1 MSTDKLLNAE
11 RHQLINILGEG
22 SAENFETVLDHL
34 LAWDLLNWEEY
45 ETVKSPRQL
54 FSASRL
60 LLDTVMCKGVRA
72 CELFVLVWREVFPSY
87 QLPRIELRDCN
98 PPAEMDRTLPAQTL
112 QRRRPSVVRR
122 LHGRTA
128 AALLL
133 LHDCGHFTQYECDE
147 IQLPIYTP
155 SQQARKLLDL
165 TKGKGD
171 DAARA
176 LLEYLESEPSPI
188 KSVVDNARLKYQ
200 EKLSSTLAAQSR
212 FLTNYAGTENM
223 CLEDVYVNCTLELT
237 DTTCGSSRLRSSIGL
252 QDIFGSEGVLNK
264 DADMVLI
271 IGEAGSG
278 KSTVLQRIQ
287 QLWATRQAFQE
298 FTFVFAFSC
307 RRLNFID
314 TQVSLKM
321 LLFEYCCW
329 PDGGQDEVF
338 QYILDHPEE
347 ILFTLDGFDELRLR
361 FADEVKHCSP
371 TRPASALDL
380 ISNLL
385 QGNLMKNTR
394 KVVSSRPGAVNAA
407 LRKYLQKEVAL
418 KGFSPE
424 GIQAFIRKS
433 HGGRSD
439 AERIL
444 RFVEAN
450 PAVHGLCHLPF
461 FCWIVSKCHEQL
473 MRGGKDLP
481 QTMTDIYLL
490 ILDHSL
496 LHCTHD
502 ARGGDGVLPSHA
514 STILHL
520 SKLAMDG
527 LVSCNYVFSA
537 AQLQEAQISE
547 EDISMGF
554 LVQSQG
560 FSHARTTTGNRN
572 YEFLHITIQ
581 CFFAALHITSSED
594 VGEPTLSSLFRAREK
609 VTSSCLRPIACIEML
624 SLNCLQCHLQTERR
638 CKVML
643 REAERS
649 NLHITASFVSGLL
662 SARHRHLMHRLSVS
676 PRQSKKSK
684 LVKSYL
690 AKGIEKHFLS
700 IPPAVRDEKKSMH
713 ALPEFVW
720 WIKCIYEMQND
731 DLAKQAVSNLE
742 VDHLKLTFCGIGPLE
757 CTALAYVLRHLKN
770 PVGLQ
775 LDHNSVGD
783 IGIEQLLPC
792 LGICQSIYLRANNI
806 CDRGAATLVDQALG
820 CSNLRK
826 IALFHNNLTDDCAA
840 NFARLLKHKDNFLA
854 LRLGNNHLT
863 AAGAE
868 VLAEGLKQNNS
879 IQFLGLWGNKVGDAG
894 ASALAKA
901 LEDNTSL
908 IWLSLVDNNIGG
920 RGARDLASMLKR
932 NTALQEL
939 CLDENS
945 LIDEDVQHFAD
956 GLQNNTS
963 LRVLKLSNNK
973 ITKKGIEFIVSAL
986 KHNVT
991 VTSIWL
997 GGNQV
1002 TAEEIEEVTRAETR
1016 LTF

>member
-1 MSTDKLLNAE
+1 MGSVGMSADQLLNAE
-11 RHQLINILGEG
+11 RYQFITVLGGG
-22 SAENFETVLDHL
+22 SVENFETILDHL

-45 ETVKSPRQL
+45 ETVRSPGQL
-54 FSASRL
+54 YSSSRA
-60 LLDTVMCKGVRA
+60 LLDMVMCKGARA
-72 CELFVLVWREVFPSY
+72 CELFILVWRQVFPRS
-87 QLPRIELRDCN
+87 QFLGIELKDYE
-98 PPAEMDRTLPAQTL
+98 PPDETDRSAAATQSARTL
-112 QRRRPSVVRR
+112 QRCRPSVVRR

-133 LHDCGHFTQYECDE
+133 LHGCGHFTQYECDE

-171 DAARA
+171 DAARV
-176 LLEYLESEPSPI
+176 LLEYIESEPSPI
-188 KSVVDNARLKYQ
+188 KSVLDNARLKYQ

-223 CLEDVYVNCTLELT
+223 CLEDVYVNCTLETT
-237 DTTCGSSRLRSSIGL
+237 DTTSGGGRLLSSVGL
-252 QDIFGSEGVLNK
+252 HDIFGSEGVFNR
-264 DADMVLI
+264 DADVVLI
-271 IGEAGSG
+271 VGDAGSG
-278 KSTVLQRIQ
+278 KSTLLQRLQ
-287 QLWATRQAFQE
+287 QLWAMRQHFQE

-314 TQVSLKM
+314 GQVSLKM

-329 PDGGQDEVF
+329 PDHHQDEVF

-347 ILFTLDGFDELRLR
+347 VLFTLDGFDELKLQ
-361 FADEVKHCSP
+361 FTEQVKHCSP
-371 TRPASALDL
+371 TKPAPALNL

-385 QGNLMKNTR
+385 QGNLLKNTR
-394 KVVSSRPGAVNAA
+394 KVVSSRPNAVNAA
-407 LRKYLQKEVAL
+407 LRKYLRKEFAL
-418 KGFSPE
+418 KGFSRE
-424 GIQAFIRKS
+424 GIQAFIRRR
-433 HGGRSD
+433 HGGGSGSD
-439 AERIL
+439 AEHIL
-444 RFVEAN
+444 HFVEAN
-450 PAVHGLCHLPF
+450 PAVHGLCHVPF

-473 MRGGKDLP
+473 MQGGEAP
-481 QTMTDIYLL
+481 AQTMTDIYLL
-490 ILDHSL
+490 VLDHAL
-496 LHCTHD
+496 LHCTHH
-502 ARGGDGVLPSHA
+502 AQVGDDILPAHI
-514 STILHL
+514 STIFHL
-520 SKLAMDG
+520 GKLAMDG
-527 LVSCNYVFSA
+527 LLSCNYVFSA
-537 AQLQEAQISE
+537 SQLQEAQISE

-554 LVQSQG
+554 LVQSRS
-560 FSHARTTTGNRN
+560 FSRVRAATRNRN

-581 CFFAALHITSSED
+581 CFFAALHIASSED
-594 VGEPTLSSLFRAREK
+594 VGESALSSLFRAREK
-609 VTSSCLRPIACIEML
+609 ETSTCLKSAARIERFSLSCLRCG
-624 SLNCLQCHLQTERR
+624 LQTDRR
-638 CKVML
+638 CKAMF
-643 REAERS
+643 RDAEKS

-662 SARHRHLMHRLSVS
+662 SGRHKHLMHKFSGS

-684 LVKSYL
+684 LVKGYM

-720 WIKCIYEMQND
+720 WIKCIYEMQDD

-742 VDHLKLTFCGIGPLE
+742 VDHLKLTYCGIGPLE

-775 LDHNSVGD
+775 LDYNSVGD

-792 LGICQSIYLRANNI
+792 LGNCQSIYLRANNI
-806 CDRGAATLVDQALG
+806 CDRGAATLVEQALG
-820 CSNLRK
+820 CSNLQK
-826 IALFHNNLTDDCAA
+826 MALFHNNLTDDCAE

-863 AAGAE
+863 ATGA
-868 VLAEGLKQNNS
+868 VALAEGLKQNNS

-908 IWLSLVDNNIGG
+908 IWLSL
-920 RGARDLASMLKR
+920 
-932 NTALQEL
+932 E
-939 CLDENS
+939 ENS
-945 LIDEDVQHFAD
+945 LIDEDVQHFAE

-973 ITKKGIEFIVSAL
+973 ITKKGMEFIVSAL

-991 VTSIWL
+991 VASIWL
-997 GGNQV
+997 GGNQA
-1002 TAEEIEEVTRAETR
+1002 TAEEIEEVTKAEAR